1 MLRKDYLVFQIEE
14 LAKFMAKLLA
24 TLSGLTFDEAIE
36 SVETALAERGLVLD
50 DILHLEDSEL
60 IETLKQNPAFD
71 SGNIENLADILIALG
86 DKSDDV
92 KWYGKGLFLLE
103 YLNASDKIFSLGRNA
118 KIEYLK
124 TRL

>member
-1 MLRKDYLVFQIEE
+1 MLRKDYLVSQIEE

-24 TLSGLTFDEAIE
+24 SLSGLTLDEAIE
-36 SVETALAERGLVLD
+36 SVETALAERGLVLN

-60 IETLKQNPAFD
+60 IKTLKQNPAFD
-71 SGNIENLADILIALG
+71 SGNIENLTDILIALG

-92 KWYGKGLFLLE
+92 KWYAKSLFLLE
-103 YLNASDKIFSLGRNA
+103 YINASDKIFSLGRNA

-124 TRL
+124 SRL